1 MLLFLTCKKNRLSEW
16 LPSRLSKKKNFFI
29 AQTVRNLRA
38 DCQRL
43 FLHHR
48 RTGNQGHGSVVG
60 SMDFMSTWL
69 AAKNS
74 SNKQVKN
81 VTCLSMSSKSND
93 PAQLHLCLKML
104 WLTKKIW
111 FGTGTKFS
119 HKPSWTIF
127 FVSYYCPA
135 LPHLVWLL
143 SYRPLPK
150 EHVRRYSSLDPTSK
164 SNGDVNKN
172 GPQVWIKNLNTCIW
186 FQETV
191 YRVDKMMVGQNDF
204 ALRKNRITLVITF

>member
-1 MLLFLTCKKNRLSEW
+1 MTSIEIVQ
-16 LPSRLSKKKNFFI
+16 KKNFFVI
-29 AQTVRNLRA
+29 AQTVRNLRP

-172 GPQVWIKNLNTCIW
+172 GPQVWIKNTCIW

-204 ALRKNRITLVITF
+204 ALRKNWITLVITV

>member
-1 MLLFLTCKKNRLSEW
+1 
-16 LPSRLSKKKNFFI
+16 
-29 AQTVRNLRA
+29 
-38 DCQRL
+38 
-43 FLHHR
+43 
-48 RTGNQGHGSVVG
+48 
-60 SMDFMSTWL
+60 MDFMSTWL

-172 GPQVWIKNLNTCIW
+172 GPQVWIKNTCIW

-204 ALRKNRITLVITF
+204 ALRKNWITLVITV

>member
-16 LPSRLSKKKNFFI
+16 LPSRLSKKKKFRYRSNRSELTCRLS
-29 AQTVRNLRA
+29 TVVPTSPK
-38 DCQRL
+38 DC
-43 FLHHR
+43 
-48 RTGNQGHGSVVG
+48 NQGHGSVVG

-172 GPQVWIKNLNTCIW
+172 GPQVWIKNTCIW

-204 ALRKNRITLVITF
+204 ALRKNWITLVITF